1 MENNPT
7 NPTSDELDV
16 AVAARLAKLQ
26 SMPMDLS
33 RLQAAV
39 GREIP
44 KPQAASF
51 RRPMAWLSRPL
62 RIAAAFLVVS
72 GLVAAII
79 FSASPSTA
87 LASPQALAAVHQSM
101 ATMPAVDG
109 IDAATSALRSKWS
122 GGDMQM
128 GDDHMTM
135 ACCVHKIGRKNAA
148 CVAMKVDNAA
158 VTMAV
163 AKASDVKI
171 EEGTPSLL
179 REGVTYR
186 VQSSGDLNMV
196 MTQRQ
201 DVWLCVM
208 GKLPIDRLITLASEM
223 KF

>member
-1 MENNPT
+1 MEDNPT
-7 NPTSDELDV
+7 NPNSDELDQ

-26 SMPMDLS
+26 AMPMDLS
-33 RLQAAV
+33 RLQASIA
-39 GREIP
+39 RDIP
-44 KPQAASF
+44 KPQSAHLRS
-51 RRPMAWLSRPL
+51 RLSRPL

-101 ATMPAVDG
+101 ATMPAVDTL
-109 IDAATSALRSKWS
+109 DAATTALRSRWP

-171 EEGTPSLL
+171 DDATPSLT
-179 REGVTYR
+179 RDGVTYR
-186 VQSSGDLNMV
+186 VQSSGNLNMV

-208 GKLPIDRLITLASEM
+208 GQLPIDRLIKLAGEM
-223 KF
+223 KL

>member
-1 MENNPT
+1 
-7 NPTSDELDV
+7 
-16 AVAARLAKLQ
+16 
-26 SMPMDLS
+26 MPMDLS
-33 RLQAAV
+33 KLQAAI

-44 KPQAASF
+44 KPQPAQI
-51 RRPMAWLSRPL
+51 RRPMAWLTRPL

-72 GLVAAII
+72 GLIAAII

-87 LASPQALAAVHQSM
+87 LASPQALAAVHDSM
-101 ATMPAVDG
+101 TSMQAVDS
-109 IDAATSALRSKWS
+109 IDAATTALRSKWS

-128 GDDHMTM
+128 GDDHATM

-171 EEGTPSLL
+171 EDGTPSLT
-179 REGVTYR
+179 RDGVTYR
-186 VQSSGDLNMV
+186 VQSSGNLNMV
-196 MTQRQ
+196 MTQRH

-208 GKLPIDRLITLASEM
+208 GPLPIDRLIQLASEM
-223 KF
+223 KL